1 MEEKVSIFKLLS
13 NKYGYT
19 PLVIET
25 ICRQPFKFIL
35 ETMKNQDDKTSIRL
49 ANLGLFKIKESHN
62 TPNKKHKRTHEKSKV
77 SATKSGV
84 PESTNVG
91 ELVE

>member
-35 ETMKNQDDKTSIRL
+35 DTMKNQDDKTSIRL
-49 ANLGLFKIKESHN
+49 AHLGLFKIKESHN
-62 TPNKKHKRTHEKSKV
+62 TSDKKHKKHHEKNKG
-77 SATKSGV
+77 TTTESGV
-84 PESTNVG
+84 SEITDVG
-91 ELVE
+91 KHLE